1 VEALTVALVVGFAAF
16 AVADW
21 MAIWQGAKARRRM
34 TKPAATIALV
44 GIASVAGQMAG
55 DARVTLVV
63 AVLLCL
69 AGDVALLGDSQ
80 QRFLAGLSAFALAH
94 VAYVATALLVGVSWP
109 RLAVAFPVL
118 AVLLGFQAV
127 TRMLDGARRHGGQP
141 MLVAVAAYSLIISA
155 MVVTATGTP
164 SWLAFAGA
172 SLFAVS
178 DSLIAYNRFV
188 RPVCRA
194 DLPIM
199 ITYHAGQLLL
209 IAGLIVGG

>member
-1 VEALTVALVVGFAAF
+1 VEALTIALVVGFAAF

-21 MAIWQGAKARRRM
+21 LAIWQGAGARRRI

-44 GIASVAGQMAG
+44 GIAAVAGEMAG
-55 DARVTLVV
+55 DARVALVV

-80 QRFLAGLSAFALAH
+80 ERFLAGLSAFALAH
-94 VAYVATALLVGVSWP
+94 VAYVVTALLVGVSWP
-109 RLAVAFPVL
+109 RLAVAFPIL
-118 AVLLGFQAV
+118 AGLLAFQAV
-127 TRMLDGARRHGGQP
+127 TRMFDGARRHGGRP
-141 MLVAVAAYSLIISA
+141 MLIAIGAYSLLISA
-155 MVVTATGTP
+155 MVITATGTP

-172 SLFAVS
+172 TLFAVS
-178 DSLIAYNRFV
+178 DSLIAYDRFV
-188 RPVCRA
+188 RSIRRA

-199 ITYHAGQLLL
+199 VSYHAGQLLL